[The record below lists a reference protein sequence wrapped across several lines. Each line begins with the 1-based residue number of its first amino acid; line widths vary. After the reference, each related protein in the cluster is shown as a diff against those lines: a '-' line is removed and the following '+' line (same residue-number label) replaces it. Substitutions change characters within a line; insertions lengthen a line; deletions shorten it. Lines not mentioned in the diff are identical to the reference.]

1 MENRNPYASPRANV
15 ADLDPGGEYGEVKI
29 LSAQGRLGRV
39 RYLGYG
45 MGLSI
50 LIMLVVGIL
59 AGVAGAGG
67 VGGASV
73 AQLLIVA
80 AYVAIMVVQVLL
92 TIQRAHD
99 FNSSG
104 WMSLLMF
111 VPLVNLIFLVIPGTP
126 GENRF
131 GHRPPPNT
139 VGVIVLACLLPLVF
153 VGGILAAIAIPAY
166 QDYTIRAQVSEGLN
180 LAAAAKAAVAETFL
194 KDGTVPEDRAAA
206 GMSPAATDSR
216 GKYVAS
222 VEIEQGTILVTYG
235 AEANAV
241 LAGKVLGIQPYVT
254 SDKAVAWRCGHGAVT
269 APEAVAMAID
279 GVPAGSD
286 IDPRHLPSACRGGVR

>member
-1 MENRNPYASPRANV
+1 VENRNPYASPRADV
-15 ADLDPGGEYGEVKI
+15 ADLESSDEYGEVKI
-29 LSAQGRLGRV
+29 LSSHGRLGRV
-39 RYLGYG
+39 RYIGYG
-45 MGLSI
+45 MGMSL
-50 LIMLVVGIL
+50 LVMLAVGI
-59 AGVAGAGG
+59 VAGFASAGG

-73 AQLLIVA
+73 VQLLIVA
-80 AYVAIMVVQVLL
+80 AYIAIMVVQILL

-104 WMSLLMF
+104 WLSLLMF
-111 VPLVNLIFLVIPGTP
+111 VPLVNLIFLLIPGTP

-139 VGVIVLACLLPLVF
+139 LGVIILACLLPFVF
-153 VGGILAAIAIPAY
+153 VVGVLAAIAIPAY

-194 KDGTVPEDRAAA
+194 NDGTVPVDRAAA
-206 GMSPAATDSR
+206 GMSPAATDGV

-222 VEIEQGTILVTYG
+222 IEIEQGTIVVTYG
-235 AEANAV
+235 AGANAV
-241 LAGKVLGIQPYVT
+241 LAGKVLAIQPFVT
-254 SDKAVAWRCGHGAVT
+254 PDKAVAWRCGYGAVT

-286 IDPRHLPSACRGGVR
+286 IDRRHLPSACRGGVR